1 MAQSEKPRVFIAPS
15 MFVAGVRRGMMRPC
29 RSYRSAERIH
39 PGGDVVDMLHM
50 QEHTPLAPRTTFE
63 IGGAAK
69 YFVEVKNEEEIREAL
84 LWAREHNE
92 KFFAMGGGSN
102 ILVPDEGFDG
112 LVIHIASNQFGFTGG
127 LLEADAGCNLLS
139 LIRAAAEEKLGGWEK
154 LSGIP
159 GTLGGAVRGN
169 AGAFGSEIKDFV
181 TWVQVL
187 DTNTLETHEFSN
199 AECAFEYRMS
209 HFKKHPELLIL
220 RTHVKLGK
228 SEAHLIGETIV
239 EREKRHIQNVRAAGS
254 YFMNPVASQAVV
266 AQFESEKSTTS
277 RGGRVPAGWLIERA
291 GMKGECVGGACS
303 SEQHPNYLVN
313 ASGSAKASEVR
324 ELAEK
329 IKAAVKAQ
337 FGVALEEEA
346 LVL

>member
-1 MAQSEKPRVFIAPS
+1 MLEIVQNKPLS
-15 MFVAGVRRGMMRPC
+15 N
-29 RSYRSAERIH
+29 
-39 PGGDVVDMLHM
+39 L
-50 QEHTPLAPRTTFE
+50 TTFE
-63 IGGAAK
+63 IGGSAK
-69 YFVEVKNEEEIREAL
+69 HFGEVKNEDGIREAI
-84 LWAREHNE
+84 LWAREHGE
-92 KFFAMGGGSN
+92 RFFVMGGGSN

-112 LVIHIASNQFGFTGG
+112 LVIHIASDQFGFADGV
-127 LLEADAGCNLLS
+127 LEADAGCNLLL
-139 LIRAAAEEKLGGWEK
+139 LIRAAAEEGLGGWEK

-181 TWVQVL
+181 TWVKVL

-199 AECAFEYRMS
+199 AECAFDYRMS
-209 HFKKHPELLIL
+209 HFKKHPELVVL
-220 RTHVKLGK
+220 R
-228 SEAHLIGETIV
+228 AHLNLGASQKNLIEETIS

-254 YFMNPVASQAVV
+254 YFMNPVAPQAIV
-266 AQFESEKSTTS
+266 AQFESEKNTTS
-277 RGGRVPAGWLIERA
+277 RGGRVPAGWLIEKA

-313 ASGSAKASEVR
+313 ASGSAMASEVR

-329 IKAAVKAQ
+329 IKTAVKAQ
-337 FGVALEEEA
+337 FDIALEEEA